1 MTYPVNAAKQDPRTG
16 IVAVKTGKTDPDESW
31 QIVMTSDG
39 TCHYA
44 ADADV
49 DSWDDLAPITN
60 GGN

>member
-1 MTYPVNAAKQDPRTG
+1 MTYPVNAVKKDPDTG
-16 IVAVKTGKTDPDESW
+16 IVAVKTGMTDPDQSW

-39 TCHYA
+39 TTHYA

-49 DSWDDLAPITN
+49 ESWDNMTT

>member
-1 MTYPVNAAKQDPRTG
+1 MTYPVNSAKQDPTTG
-16 IVAVKTGKTDPDESW
+16 IIAVKTGMTEPDQSW

-49 DSWDDLAPITN
+49 ETWSDLAVVSA
-60 GGN
+60 